1 MKTSGFS
8 PSQLTRA
15 TAFRK
20 GGKDGSGQAGVRQGR
35 EHGYNA
41 MTFEQLQC
49 MTQVFKGR
57 GTAVVLIGSQ
67 GDEYA
72 RSGLILR

>member
-1 MKTSGFS
+1 
-8 PSQLTRA
+8 
-15 TAFRK
+15 
-20 GGKDGSGQAGVRQGR
+20 
-35 EHGYNA
+35 